1 MLGIFR
7 KAKWKSQLKMVY
19 QNRRAMAYITGWCEH
34 KNLPEK
40 NHLPLMQLML
50 DEYDLK
56 LRDGPLT
63 GYMAM
68 NLRTQN
74 QKLRSMCAEGGPVLL
89 VRSFDEEFR
98 PGIGWNAWIEGH
110 FDLISN

>member
-7 KAKWKSQLKMVY
+7 KAKWKSHLKMAY
-19 QNRRAMAYITGWCEH
+19 QNRMAMAYVAGWAER

-40 NHLPLMQLML
+40 NHIPIWQLML
-50 DEYDLK
+50 GEHELK

-63 GYMAM
+63 GYQAI

-74 QKLRSMCAEGGPVLL
+74 QKLRSMCAEGGPVRLI
-89 VRSFDEEFR
+89 RSFDEEFSPR
-98 PGIGWNAWIEGH
+98 IGWSAWLKGRL
-110 FDLISN
+110 DQNSN